1 MRLALIAIFTILLL
15 STSALASHLFL
26 ESIRTDNQIFEGDQ
40 ARVRIEVDSQGDDN
54 IRMRVSIPELGI
66 YTSAGP
72 FDVNLKNGKSTRTS
86 KIFILE
92 TDGLEPGEY
101 WVRYYIKTNNR
112 KIVKYRPITIY

>member
-40 ARVRIEVDSQGDDN
+40 ARVRIEVDSQGDED

-66 YTSAGP
+66 YRSVGP
-72 FDVNLKNGKSTRTS
+72 INIRGSNGESSDFSRTLLLPTEDLPS
-86 KIFILE
+86 
-92 TDGLEPGEY
+92 GEY
-101 WVRYYIKTNNR
+101 WIRIYIKTDNR
-112 KIVKYRPITIY
+112 KIVKHRLLIID

>member
-1 MRLALIAIFTILLL
+1 MRLILITILTLILL
-15 STSALASHLFL
+15 TTSAFASHLFL
-26 ESIRTDNQIFEGDQ
+26 ESIRTDQEL
-40 ARVRIEVDSQGDDN
+40 SQGQQAVTRVEIDTQGDED
-54 IRMRVSIPELGI
+54 IRIKVSIPELGI

-112 KIVKYRPITIY
+112 KIVKYRPIFIY